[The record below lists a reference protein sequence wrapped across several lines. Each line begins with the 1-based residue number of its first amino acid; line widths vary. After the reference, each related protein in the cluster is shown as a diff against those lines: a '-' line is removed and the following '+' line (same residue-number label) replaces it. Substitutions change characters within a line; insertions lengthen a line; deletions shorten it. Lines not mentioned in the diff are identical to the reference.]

1 MKPIQKLLIYVALA
15 GVLGAVFAL
24 YARPDFV
31 MNLSNQIW
39 GCF

>member
-1 MKPIQKLLIYVALA
+1 MKPMQKLVLYAAL
-15 GVLGAVFAL
+15 GGLLGLVFAL